1 LIQIKVICGRRAQV
15 IARGIFQ
22 RAAHLEGPVPAWVDI
37 LAPIR
42 AVGAPGVYVP
52 QDLANQ
58 DLYHALLDLRRGLH
72 LLLDQLDS
80 HKNLAGA
87 GEVARHMDDHLGEII
102 PAVRMPRVALGRKRP
117 LG

>member
-1 LIQIKVICGRRAQV
+1 M
-15 IARGIFQ
+15 
-22 RAAHLEGPVPAWVDI
+22 
-37 LAPIR
+37 
-42 AVGAPGVYVP
+42 P
-52 QDLANQ
+52 QYLANQ

-72 LLLDQLDS
+72 SLLNQLDS

-87 GEVARHMDDHLGEII
+87 EEVARQMDDHLGEII